1 VAKRL
6 TNKIWSFALVS
17 GCLAFTGCEKE
28 SIRVYQ
34 APKEAASPVSAHGD
48 MGRAPSM
55 VENPTPPARPELTYK
70 VPTGWSE
77 AAPNQVSV
85 ANFTIVGPDGKTA
98 NASIAPLPPLGNRE
112 TEVVNMWRQQMGLD
126 EISPE
131 EVGKLLSEVEVAD
144 AKGKMFE
151 LAGAATGTEGQQRI
165 ITVMQHSPETSWF
178 YKISGDEALVTK
190 EKSNFLAFIK
200 SVRFSRPIAEV
211 TASDR
216 STGSAKSSSGSSWK
230 IPADWQEV
238 APGAMQVAKFQ
249 VPPQKD
255 ATAEVT
261 VSVFPSDT
269 GGNLANINRWRGQ
282 LKLGPVDEASLSKLV
297 QPLDPEISGAI
308 LVDMEN
314 QGDRMIG
321 AIVPRGGQWFF
332 YKLRGGPA
340 AVEAQKAAF
349 VAFARSKP

>member
-1 VAKRL
+1 M
-6 TNKIWSFALVS
+6 
-17 GCLAFTGCEKE
+17 
-28 SIRVYQ
+28 
-34 APKEAASPVSAHGD
+34 AARPSP
-48 MGRAPSM
+48 P
-55 VENPTPPARPELTYK
+55 ERPELTYK
-70 VPTGWSE
+70 VPAGWSE

-85 ANFTIVGPDGKTA
+85 ANFTIVGSDGKTA

-151 LAGAATGTEGQQRI
+151 LAGSATGTEGQQRI
-165 ITVMQHSPETSWF
+165 ITVMQHNPETSWF

-200 SVRFSRPIAEV
+200 SVRFSVATR
-211 TASDR
+211 DR
-216 STGSAKSSSGSSWK
+216 SSSSAKSSSTSSWK

-249 VPPQKD
+249 VPQQKD

-269 GGNLANINRWRGQ
+269 GGNLANVNRWRGQ

-297 QPLDPEISGAI
+297 QPLDPKISGAI

-314 QGDRMIG
+314 QGDRLIG

-349 VAFARSKP
+349 VAFARSEP